1 MLFRRIFYFVL
12 VISLLFGGF
21 SLLRKEEVRRFLPE
35 TIQAALVGFEEN
47 FLWDELPE
55 HAEPPASEKDDGKQN
70 SGEDTDMLVEE
81 PSAEAG
87 EETPVDGAPVLY
99 EKNPRYRIEQSP
111 EWGEVLRS
119 EVLGGDTAGKIL
131 GEWMDANTLAKVLDT
146 AKPVYPLTQIRLGQ
160 PFSIMRNLD
169 GSFRAFHYEINK
181 EKILQVE
188 QDGDSFVARAVPID
202 YTIVLT
208 HVKGTITSNLSN
220 AVADNGEGV
229 GLAIALA
236 KVFASEI
243 NFITDL
249 REGDSFE
256 VLVEKR
262 YRHDDFKGYG
272 RLVGARFTNQ
282 DKLHTAYLFRTAS
295 GRESYYTAK
304 GENLHRELLKAPLS
318 FLRVTSRYSMARKHP
333 VYGNV
338 RPHQGID
345 YGAPKGTL
353 IMAVGNGV
361 ITKIGWAG
369 GYGKQITIRHANG
382 LESMYAHMSRF
393 ASGMSKGKRVRQ
405 GQTIG
410 YVGATGTATGPHLDF
425 RIKQGGKFVNPAKL
439 VVPRDRGID
448 KKQKAK
454 FNATVEAV
462 NAYWDGTKNLAD
474 YDHDTWFTN

>member
-1 MLFRRIFYFVL
+1 MLFRRIFYLIL
-12 VISLLFGGF
+12 VISLLAGGV
-21 SLLRKEEVRRFLPE
+21 SLLRKEEVRRLLPE
-35 TIQAALVGFEEN
+35 TVQAALVHFEEN

-55 HAEPPASEKDDGKQN
+55 HAEPPAGEDGEGQD
-70 SGEDTDMLVEE
+70 SGEDEDMMVEE
-81 PSAEAG
+81 PSAEEG

-99 EKNPRYRIEQSP
+99 EKNPRYRVEESP

-119 EVLGGDTAGKIL
+119 EVLVGDTAGKIL
-131 GEWMDANTLAKVLDT
+131 GEWMDANTLARLLDT
-146 AKPVYPLTQIRLGQ
+146 VKPIYPLTQIRLGQ
-160 PFSIMRNLD
+160 PFSVLRNPD

-181 EKILQVE
+181 EKILRVE
-188 QDGDSFVARAVPID
+188 QNGDEIKAKVVPID

-208 HVKGTITSNLSN
+208 HVQGTITSNLSN

-229 GLAIALA
+229 GLAIAMA

-243 NFITDL
+243 NFITDI
-249 REGDSFE
+249 REGDSFD

-262 YRHDDFKGYG
+262 FRHDKFKGYG
-272 RLVGARFTNQ
+272 RLIGARFTNQ
-282 DKLHTAYLFRTAS
+282 KKVHTAYLFRNDN

-345 YGAPKGTL
+345 YGAPTGTP

-369 GYGKQITIRHANG
+369 GYGKQIVIRHANG

-448 KKQKAK
+448 RKQRAR
-454 FNATVEAV
+454 FNATVARV
-462 NAYWDGTKNLAD
+462 DAYWDGKKALTD
-474 YDHDTWFTN
+474 YDHDTWFGN